1 MRKKILAWS
10 LFLASLL
17 FLSLGATPYSRTADA
32 LLITFRLTLLIVLS
46 VLVVRERWRG
56 KARTQEAAAPT
67 STSDVGD
74 SFLKRCRR
82 WYRGEGL

>member
-32 LLITFRLTLLIVLS
+32 ALITLRLTLLIVLS

-56 KARTQEAAAPT
+56 KADSQEP
-67 STSDVGD
+67 STGSASDVGD
-74 SFLKRCRR
+74 SFLRRCRR
-82 WYRGEGL
+82 WYRGEV